1 MAVRKNRHDP
11 FRSSIIGE
19 PLCRSRRPTKTAY
32 QQFRGIGS
40 PTFSLAFTHRRSDGR
55 QGRRDEHRDV
65 GAQAQSGTTASLRR
79 WRYDAAASTQ
89 RQRDVGTGRRSVYV
103 ASPLQRRGAATAR
116 CRLSGVAAST
126 LHRQQR
132 EATPNAQERRS
143 TRNAPYRD
151 TRGLHLIEAL
161 RGSRANQAKICPS
174 AFENADRV
182 HAPRD
187 GTTRA
192 RPRIPSTRADREP
205 ASR

>member
-40 PTFSLAFTHRRSDGR
+40 PTFSLAFTHRRGDGR
-55 QGRRDEHRDV
+55 QGRRDEHRDAECKRNPAQQHCCDA
-65 GAQAQSGTTASLRR
+65 GAMTLRR
-79 WRYDAAASTQ
+79 LRNDRET
-89 RQRDVGTGRRSVYV
+89 
-103 ASPLQRRGAATAR
+103 LAR
-116 CRLSGVAAST
+116 GVAAST

-143 TRNAPYRD
+143 TRNAPCRD

>member
-55 QGRRDEHRDV
+55 QGRRDEHRDA

-89 RQRDVGTGRRSVYV
+89 RQRDVGTGRRSVY
-103 ASPLQRRGAATAR
+103 
-116 CRLSGVAAST
+116 AAS
-126 LHRQQR
+126 
-132 EATPNAQERRS
+132 S
-143 TRNAPYRD
+143 V
-151 TRGLHLIEAL
+151 TRGNTE
-161 RGSRANQAKICPS
+161 
-174 AFENADRV
+174 
-182 HAPRD
+182 
-187 GTTRA
+187 RA
-192 RPRIPSTRADREP
+192 RTKKHPKRTV
-205 ASR
+205 SRHKGPPPHRSFARVARQSGKNLSISI